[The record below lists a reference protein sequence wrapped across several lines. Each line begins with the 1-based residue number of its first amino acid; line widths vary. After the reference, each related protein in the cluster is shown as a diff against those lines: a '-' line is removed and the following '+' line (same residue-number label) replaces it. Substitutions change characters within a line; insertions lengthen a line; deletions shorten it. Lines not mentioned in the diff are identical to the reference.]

1 MDSVMNYNTVKAYF
15 ESTLVLNPT
24 NNCEMTYS
32 NDQIQIREVYED
44 DDYIGFLGRS
54 VTREGACRKCGQVLR
69 RFKQYKTSY
78 TTVARVNSKNV
89 VLKLQSKMYHC
100 PDCNSCTTERLLDRS
115 GRNQKTDVFI
125 GSMIRN
131 LKETVS
137 YSTLARMHKI
147 SVSNLILHFDKASLV
162 ETKIDRTRVKNLSVD
177 EVRFAKQE
185 FSNYQFVIMD
195 ADTNQVLDILKTR
208 QARDIEDFLR
218 ANYNGIRTFTQDL
231 WKPYKTAANKIFSG
245 VKVITDRFHV
255 VRQFMWAFSRTRIKL
270 AKEQNQRTCRHWK
283 ILTKTRD
290 RLDASGLSRLDQLLS
305 GNASLRTAH
314 EAKEMALKLFRC
326 KDRFAYL
333 NLLPNFKKFIDD
345 AGLVEFQ
352 KVYKSIVNW
361 HEEIL
366 NMFDYPYSN
375 GAMERANRTIKQ
387 SKNIAFGFRNL
398 SRSTRLIQFR
408 LN

>member
-1 MDSVMNYNTVKAYF
+1 MDSMMNYNTVKAYF
-15 ESTLVLNPT
+15 ESTLVMRPT
-24 NNCEMTYS
+24 NRCEMTYS
-32 NDQIQIREVYED
+32 HDQIRIDEIYED
-44 DDYIGFLGRS
+44 ESYIGFLGRS
-54 VTREGACRKCGQVLR
+54 LTREGACSKCGQILR

-115 GRNQKTDVFI
+115 GRNQKTDAFI
-125 GSMIRN
+125 GSMIGN

-137 YSTLARMHKI
+137 YSTIARMHKL
-147 SVSNLILHFDKASLV
+147 SVTNLILHFDKASLV
-162 ETKIDRTRVKNLSVD
+162 ETVIDRTRVKNLSVD
-177 EVRFAKQE
+177 EVRFAKQKY
-185 FSNYQFVIMD
+185 SNYQFVIMD
-195 ADTNQVLDILKTR
+195 ADTKQILDILRTR
-208 QARDIEDFLR
+208 QARDVEDFLR
-218 ANYNGIRTFTQDL
+218 ENYKGIRTFTQDL
-231 WKPYKTAANKIFSG
+231 WKPYKTAANKIFSD

-270 AKEQNQRTCRHWK
+270 AKEQKQRTCRHWK
-283 ILTKTRD
+283 ILTKTRE
-290 RLDASGLSRLDQLLS
+290 RLDGNGLSRLDQLLS
-305 GNASLRTAH
+305 ENVSLRVAH

-326 KDRFAYL
+326 KDRSAYL
-333 NLLPNFKKFIDD
+333 NLLPEFKKFIDD

-352 KVYKSIVNW
+352 KAYKSIVNW
-361 HEEIL
+361 HDEIL

-398 SRSTRLIQFR
+398 SRSTRLIQYR

>member
-1 MDSVMNYNTVKAYF
+1 MDSMMNYNTVKAYF

-24 NNCEMTYS
+24 NKCEMTYTHE
-32 NDQIQIREVYED
+32 QIQIREIYED
-44 DDYIGFLGRS
+44 ESYIGFLGRS
-54 VTREGACRKCGQVLR
+54 LTREGNCSKCGQILT

-78 TTVARVNSKNV
+78 ITVARMNSKNV

-100 PDCNSCTTERLLDRS
+100 HDCNSCTTERLLDRS
-115 GRNQKTDVFI
+115 GRNQKTDAFI
-125 GSMIRN
+125 GSMIGN

-137 YSTLARMHKI
+137 YSTIARMHKI
-147 SVSNLILHFDKASLV
+147 SVTNLIRHFDKASLV
-162 ETKIDRTRVKNLSVD
+162 ETEIDRTCVKNLSVD
-177 EVRFAKQE
+177 EVRFAKQKY
-185 FSNYQFVIMD
+185 SNYQFVIMN
-195 ADTNQVLDILKTR
+195 ADTNQILDILKTR
-208 QARDIEDFLR
+208 QARDVEDFLR
-218 ANYNGIRTFTQDL
+218 ENYTGIRTFTQDL

-245 VKVITDRFHV
+245 VKVVTDRFHV

-283 ILTKTRD
+283 ILTKTSD

-305 GNASLRTAH
+305 GNASLRAAH
-314 EAKEMALKLFRC
+314 KAKEMALKLFRC
-326 KDRFAYL
+326 KDRYSYL
-333 NLLPNFKKFIDD
+333 NLLPDFKKFIDD

-352 KVYKSIVNW
+352 KAYKSIVNW

-398 SRSTRLIQFR
+398 SRATRLIQFR